1 MKNNITFSLSL
12 LALSCL
18 QANAAPTTT
27 TLPSAVTAAGTDY
40 TAHVGQSYIN
50 LGSALDSMSMADML
64 MCIITA
70 GGAPL
75 LPNETYRAVAD
86 FGLCGASDENQT
98 TYSSMK
104 VESSRDSNVAPQN
117 VKMWIDYKL
126 NAASPVMDIHMKA
139 QIETEPTATNHLGVW
154 QIDWEFQNP
163 GGLNETENGHIKAS
177 VGAAGFS
184 EFVMANQSNLPG
196 SDEELKYST
205 IQMTSSTDGIGR
217 STTSYPA
224 DVSRNKDYAIAFN
237 DSLIAIKEGTAAA
250 TCQDLTELTDS
261 VGDYNL
267 YNSSGALVDINAQLD
282 FTTEGGSQGIVGSY
296 KYFDATDGRELTA
309 YWVWVDGNDYP
320 ASSTSTTVSTTVS
333 DSDTPTTKYTI
344 TWDVTV
350 NGAGVTTHAVR
361 AVADGLTSV
370 GSGGSAHV
378 FDLPI
383 IFDTSSAQLATTVSP
398 LTDRNDSTDTLTTA
412 DFNDTS
418 MLYNGRGR
426 LSGIRRDT
434 STDVPLASF
443 ADGTALVS
451 KDSIDNDSDH
461 RGRTYYV
468 KAVSVSRNPATAA
481 DCSVL
486 SGPMVTAAALGLP
499 TEADITNHSPVMGD
513 QPIVTAEPRIKD
525 GVLITD

>member
-27 TLPSAVTAAGTDY
+27 NPPSAVTAAGTDY
-40 TAHVGQSYIN
+40 TAFVGESYID
-50 LGSALDSMSMADML
+50 LGDALESTQFADML
-64 MCIITA
+64 MCIVGA
-70 GGAPL
+70 GGSPL
-75 LPNETYRAVAD
+75 LPTETYNAVAD

-104 VESSRDSNVAPQN
+104 VESSRASDVAPQN
-117 VKMWIDYKL
+117 VKMWIDYKPGT
-126 NAASPVMDIHMKA
+126 SIPVMGVHMKA
-139 QIETEPTATNHLGVW
+139 QISAEPTATNHLGVW
-154 QIDWEFQNP
+154 QIDWEFQNLGP
-163 GGLNETENGHIKAS
+163 NETDNGHLKAS

-184 EFVMANQSNLPG
+184 EFTLASQTQG
-196 SDEELKYST
+196 HGGGEELRYSKT
-205 IQMTSSTDGIGR
+205 QMTSLTDGIGR

-282 FTTEGGSQGIVGSY
+282 FTTDGGSQGIVGSY

-350 NGAGVTTHAVR
+350 GGGVVTHAVT
-361 AVADGLTSV
+361 AVADGRA

-383 IFDTSSAQLATTVSP
+383 IFDTSSTQLGDTISP
-398 LTDRNDSTDTLTTA
+398 LTERNDSTSTLTRSN
-412 DFNDTS
+412 FYTS
-418 MLYNGRGR
+418 SMKYNGRGR
-426 LSGIRRDT
+426 LWGISQNGDHR
-434 STDVPLASF
+434 ASF
-443 ADGTALVS
+443 ADGTALTV
-451 KDSIDNDSDH
+451 KDSPVNDSVH
-461 RGRTYYV
+461 RGETYYV
-468 KAVSVSRNPATAA
+468 KAVSVARTPATAAAA

-486 SGPMVTAAALGLP
+486 NGPLATGGALGLP
-499 TEADITNHSPVMGD
+499 TQADVTNNSPSLGNR
-513 QPIVTAEPRIKD
+513 PSITAEPRIKD
-525 GVLITD
+525 GVLVTD